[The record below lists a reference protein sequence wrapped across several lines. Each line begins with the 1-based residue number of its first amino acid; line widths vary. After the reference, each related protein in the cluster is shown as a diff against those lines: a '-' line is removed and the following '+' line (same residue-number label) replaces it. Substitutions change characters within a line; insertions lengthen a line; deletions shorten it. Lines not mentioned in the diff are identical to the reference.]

1 MDYKI
6 LYGVS
11 LYGYCSYHNI
21 TLNELKER
29 IKKDIELLEIN
40 YRRYA
45 SRNEQLDDEELFIA
59 MSIKSLLDK
68 KREHLKDI
76 EKEEKKEKINPS
88 VERLQS
94 LLNILVKGEYNGNN

>member
-11 LYGYCSYHNI
+11 LSGYCSYHNI
-21 TLNELKER
+21 TLDELKER

-40 YRRYA
+40 YQKYA
-45 SRNEQLDDEELFIA
+45 SRNKELDDEELFIA
-59 MSIKSLLDK
+59 MSIKSLLDR

-88 VERLQS
+88 VESLQT
-94 LLNILVKGEYNGNN
+94 LLTLITKGVYNENN

>member
-11 LYGYCSYHNI
+11 LEGYCNYHGI
-21 TLNELKER
+21 TLDELKNR
-29 IKKDIELLEIN
+29 IEKDVELLEIN
-40 YRRYA
+40 YKRYA
-45 SRNEQLDDEELFIA
+45 NRNTELDDEELFIA

-88 VERLQS
+88 VESLQT
-94 LLNILVKGEYNGNN
+94 LLTLITKGVYNGNN